1 LRYILKSRH
10 GREWYRLCGFASNV
24 PSKLHIEAVVAIT
37 EDKEGD
43 FRKRY
48 KHLVAENPLKIGDD
62 QISFFV
68 AFYDEATFRIK
79 SFEHC
84 APE

>member
-1 LRYILKSRH
+1 M
-10 GREWYRLCGFASNV
+10 CGFASNV

-37 EDKEGD
+37 EDKEVD

-68 AFYDEATFRIK
+68 AIYDGVTYKITR
-79 SFEHC
+79 FEQLKET
-84 APE
+84 AEPE